1 MSKITVTTIAG
12 QTSGSDANKVKIDPS
27 NTLHVPGH
35 ASIGVDAVDASR
47 GLTVAGATDG
57 SGSSAL
63 VVYNSSLASK
73 FSVRDDGLTTIT
85 NNATVGGTL
94 GVTGASTL
102 TGNVAVNGGTGGQVA
117 TNFSSASTMGM
128 KINDTN
134 SGNLGGML
142 GFYSGSGAGT
152 LRANIQNANNAGVHF
167 SVGTGGSVVFT
178 QTGYTAANALD
189 DYEEGQW
196 TPDVRNNTSTSNW
209 STKKGDY
216 VKIGR
221 VVYCWFVVDHGNSN
235 SGSGTAQLELSGL
248 PFAVQLEANSGS
260 TFAHN
265 NTQSFGMWGSNPS
278 SQVGNLMTAG
288 SNTANLYKGGGGTAS
303 QMTFVSGSFCYIAT
317 T

>member
-1 MSKITVTTIAG
+1 MSTIKVDTIATRTGSGNITASNTIAG
-12 QTSGSDANKVKIDPS
+12 TSATLSGTLAVTGDATFDTS
-27 NTLHVPGH
+27 TLK
-35 ASIGVDAVDASR
+35 VDASNNR
-47 GLTVAGATDG
+47 VGIGT
-57 SGSSAL
+57 
-63 VVYNSSLASK
+63 ASPGRK
-73 FSVRDDGLTTIT
+73 LEL
-85 NNATVGGTL
+85 N
-94 GVTGASTL
+94 
-102 TGNVAVNGGTGGQVA
+102 NGGTGAFVTFTDGVA
-117 TNFSSASTMGM
+117 TNFTFKTDGSNVGTFGTEAGSTHLGLMASGTERAR
-128 KINDTN
+128 IH
-134 SGNLGGML
+134 SGGIMSVSNGIEL
-142 GFYSGSGAGT
+142 GSGLDA
-152 LRANIQNANNAGVHF
+152 
-167 SVGTGGSVVFT
+167 
-178 QTGYTAANALD
+178 TAANVLD

-265 NTQSFGMWGSNPS
+265 STQSFGMWSSNPS
-278 SQVGNLMTAG
+278 NQVGNLMTAG

-303 QMTFVSGSFCYIAT
+303 QLTFVSGSFCYIAT

>member
-1 MSKITVTTIAG
+1 MSEIKVDALSTVSGSGNITASNTIAG
-12 QTSGSDANKVKIDPS
+12 TSATLSGTLAVTGDATFDTS
-27 NTLHVPGH
+27 TLK
-35 ASIGVDAVDASR
+35 VDASNNR
-47 GLTVAGATDG
+47 VGIGT
-57 SGSSAL
+57 
-63 VVYNSSLASK
+63 ASPGRK
-73 FSVRDDGLTTIT
+73 LEL
-85 NNATVGGTL
+85 N
-94 GVTGASTL
+94 
-102 TGNVAVNGGTGGQVA
+102 NGGTGAFVTFTDGVA
-117 TNFSSASTMGM
+117 TNFTFKTDGSNVGTFGTEAGSTHLGLMASGTERAR
-128 KINDTN
+128 IH
-134 SGNLGGML
+134 SGGIMSVSNGIEL
-142 GFYSGSGAGT
+142 GSGLDA
-152 LRANIQNANNAGVHF
+152 
-167 SVGTGGSVVFT
+167 
-178 QTGYTAANALD
+178 TAANVLD

-265 NTQSFGMWGSNPS
+265 STQSFGMWSSNPS
-278 SQVGNLMTAG
+278 NQVGNLMTAG

-303 QMTFVSGSFCYIAT
+303 QLTFVSGSFCYIAT

>member
-1 MSKITVTTIAG
+1 SNTIAG
-12 QTSGSDANKVKIDPS
+12 TSATLSGTLAVTGDATFDTS
-27 NTLHVPGH
+27 TLK
-35 ASIGVDAVDASR
+35 VDASNNR
-47 GLTVAGATDG
+47 VGIGT
-57 SGSSAL
+57 
-63 VVYNSSLASK
+63 ASPGRK
-73 FSVRDDGLTTIT
+73 LEL
-85 NNATVGGTL
+85 N
-94 GVTGASTL
+94 
-102 TGNVAVNGGTGGQVA
+102 NGGTGAFVTFTDGVA
-117 TNFSSASTMGM
+117 TNFTFKTDGSNVGTFGTEAGSTHLGLMASGTERAR
-128 KINDTN
+128 IH
-134 SGNLGGML
+134 SGGIMSVSNGIEL
-142 GFYSGSGAGT
+142 GSGLDA
-152 LRANIQNANNAGVHF
+152 
-167 SVGTGGSVVFT
+167 
-178 QTGYTAANALD
+178 TAANVLD

-265 NTQSFGMWGSNPS
+265 STQSFGMWSSNPS
-278 SQVGNLMTAG
+278 NQVGNLMTAG

-303 QMTFVSGSFCYIAT
+303 QLTFVSGSFCYIAT

>member
-12 QTSGSDANKVKIDPS
+12 QTSGSDANKVKIESGD
-27 NTLHVPGH
+27 TLQVE
-35 ASIGVDAVDASR
+35 S
-47 GLTVAGATDG
+47 
-57 SGSSAL
+57 
-63 VVYNSSLASK
+63 
-73 FSVRDDGLTTIT
+73 
-85 NNATVGGTL
+85 NATVGGTL
-94 GVTGASTL
+94 GVTGATTL
-102 TGNVAVNGGTGGQVA
+102 SSNVAVNGGTGGQVA

-152 LRANIQNANNAGVHF
+152 LRANIQNANNAGIHVN
-167 SVGTGGSVVFT
+167 VGNGSVVFT

-235 SGSGTAQLELSGL
+235 SGSGTAQLELTGL
-248 PFAVQLEANSGS
+248 PFAVQLEAASGS

-265 NTQSFGMWGSNPS
+265 NTQSFGMWSSNPS
-278 SQVGNLMTAG
+278 NQVGNLMTAG

-303 QMTFVSGSFCYIAT
+303 QMTFVTGSFCYIAT